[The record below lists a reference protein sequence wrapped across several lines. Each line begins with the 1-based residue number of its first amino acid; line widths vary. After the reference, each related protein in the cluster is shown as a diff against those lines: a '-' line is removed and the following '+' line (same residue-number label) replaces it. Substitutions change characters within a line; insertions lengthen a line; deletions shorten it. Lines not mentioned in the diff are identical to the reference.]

1 MQTRQALVL
10 RALQEL
16 GVVGAG
22 HAASAEDAKLA
33 DNEVEPMFSNLAH
46 REIWQWGDPDQI
58 EDNAFLHLAKW
69 LANSVARPFGAA
81 PDENVRL
88 LAEQNLRELKPVF
101 LSGQPQQTSYF

>member
-1 MQTRQALVL
+1 MKTRQELVL

-22 HAASAEDAKLA
+22 RSASAEDAKLV
-33 DNEVEPMFSNLAH
+33 DNEVDPMFDNLAL
-46 REIWQWGDPDQI
+46 REVWQWGDPDQI
-58 EDNAFLHLAKW
+58 DDSAFTNLAKW

-101 LSGQPQQTSYF
+101 LSGQPQRTEYF